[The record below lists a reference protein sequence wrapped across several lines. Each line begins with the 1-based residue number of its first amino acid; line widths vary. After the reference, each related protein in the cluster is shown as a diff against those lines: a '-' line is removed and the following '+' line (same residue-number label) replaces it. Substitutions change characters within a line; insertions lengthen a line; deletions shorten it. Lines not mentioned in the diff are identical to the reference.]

1 MMDSSEYTVTDADLA
16 ILWERNPGVQREL
29 MIIVQQRLIKE
40 KDQLI
45 EEMAKDAA
53 KNYKK
58 PVKVKQLCRR
68 HLGQR

>member
-45 EEMAKDAA
+45 EEMAKDAS

-58 PVKVKQLCRR
+58 PVKVK
-68 HLGQR
+68 

>member
-1 MMDSSEYTVTDADLA
+1 MEGTEYTVTDADLA

-40 KDQLI
+40 KDELI

-58 PVKVKQLCRR
+58 AVKVK
-68 HLGQR
+68 

>member
-1 MMDSSEYTVTDADLA
+1 MMEGTEYTVTDADLA

-40 KDQLI
+40 KDELI

-58 PVKVKQLCRR
+58 AVKVK
-68 HLGQR
+68 

>member
-1 MMDSSEYTVTDADLA
+1 MDSSEYTVTDADLA

-29 MIIVQQRLIKE
+29 MIIVQQRLLKE

-58 PVKVKQLCRR
+58 AVKVK
-68 HLGQR
+68 

>member
-1 MMDSSEYTVTDADLA
+1 MEGTEYTVTDADLA

-29 MIIVQQRLIKE
+29 MIIVQQRLNKE

-58 PVKVKQLCRR
+58 PVKVK
-68 HLGQR
+68 

>member
-1 MMDSSEYTVTDADLA
+1 MMEGNEYTVTDADLA

-58 PVKVKQLCRR
+58 AVKVK
-68 HLGQR
+68 

>member
-1 MMDSSEYTVTDADLA
+1 MMEGNEYTVTDADLA

-29 MIIVQQRLIKE
+29 MIIVQQRLLKE
-40 KDQLI
+40 KDELI

-58 PVKVKQLCRR
+58 PVKVK
-68 HLGQR
+68 

>member
-1 MMDSSEYTVTDADLA
+1 MDSSEYTVTDADLA

-58 PVKVKQLCRR
+58 AVKVK
-68 HLGQR
+68 

>member
-1 MMDSSEYTVTDADLA
+1 MDSSEYTVTDEDLA

-29 MIIVQQRLIKE
+29 MIIVQQRLLKE

-58 PVKVKQLCRR
+58 TVKVK
-68 HLGQR
+68 

>member
-1 MMDSSEYTVTDADLA
+1 VYSKGDIMMEGTEYTVTDADLA

-58 PVKVKQLCRR
+58 PVKVK
-68 HLGQR
+68 

>member
-1 MMDSSEYTVTDADLA
+1 MMEGTEYTVTDADLA

-29 MIIVQQRLIKE
+29 MIIVQQRLLKE

-58 PVKVKQLCRR
+58 AVKVK
-68 HLGQR
+68 

>member
-1 MMDSSEYTVTDADLA
+1 MMEGTEYTVTDAVLA

-58 PVKVKQLCRR
+58 PVKVK
-68 HLGQR
+68 

>member
-1 MMDSSEYTVTDADLA
+1 MEGDIMMEGTEYTVTDADLA
-16 ILWERNPGVQREL
+16 ILWERNPVVQREL

-58 PVKVKQLCRR
+58 AVKVK
-68 HLGQR
+68 

>member
-1 MMDSSEYTVTDADLA
+1 MDSSEYTVTAADLA

-29 MIIVQQRLIKE
+29 MIIVQQRLLKE

-58 PVKVKQLCRR
+58 AVKVK
-68 HLGQR
+68 

>member
-1 MMDSSEYTVTDADLA
+1 MEGTEYTVTDADLA

-29 MIIVQQRLIKE
+29 MIIVQQRLLKE

-45 EEMAKDAA
+45 EEMAKNAA

-58 PVKVKQLCRR
+58 AAKVK
-68 HLGQR
+68 

>member
-1 MMDSSEYTVTDADLA
+1 MDSSEYTVTDADLA

-29 MIIVQQRLIKE
+29 MIIVQQRLLKE

-45 EEMAKDAA
+45 EEMAKDAD

-58 PVKVKQLCRR
+58 AVKVK
-68 HLGQR
+68 

>member
-1 MMDSSEYTVTDADLA
+1 LVFSKGNIMMEGTEYTVTDADLA

-29 MIIVQQRLIKE
+29 MIIVQQRLLKE

-58 PVKVKQLCRR
+58 AVKVK
-68 HLGQR
+68 

>member
-1 MMDSSEYTVTDADLA
+1 MNDSEYTVTDADLA

-58 PVKVKQLCRR
+58 TVKVK
-68 HLGQR
+68 

>member
-1 MMDSSEYTVTDADLA
+1 MEGTEYTVTDADLA

-45 EEMAKDAA
+45 EEMANDAA

-58 PVKVKQLCRR
+58 AAKVK
-68 HLGQR
+68 

>member
-1 MMDSSEYTVTDADLA
+1 MEGTEYTVTDADLA

-29 MIIVQQRLIKE
+29 MIIVQQRLLKE

-58 PVKVKQLCRR
+58 PVKVK
-68 HLGQR
+68 

>member
-58 PVKVKQLCRR
+58 PVKVK
-68 HLGQR
+68 

>member
-1 MMDSSEYTVTDADLA
+1 MMDSSEYTVTDAALA
-16 ILWERNPGVQREL
+16 ILWERNPGVQRAL

-58 PVKVKQLCRR
+58 TVKVK
-68 HLGQR
+68 

>member
-1 MMDSSEYTVTDADLA
+1 MDSSEYTVTDADLA

-45 EEMAKDAA
+45 EEMAKDAD

-58 PVKVKQLCRR
+58 AVKVK
-68 HLGQR
+68 

>member
-1 MMDSSEYTVTDADLA
+1 MEGTEYTVTDADLA

-58 PVKVKQLCRR
+58 TVKVK
-68 HLGQR
+68 

>member
-1 MMDSSEYTVTDADLA
+1 MMDSNEYTVTDADLA

-29 MIIVQQRLIKE
+29 MIIVQQRLLKE

-58 PVKVKQLCRR
+58 AVKVK
-68 HLGQR
+68 

>member
-1 MMDSSEYTVTDADLA
+1 MEGTEYTVTDADLA

-45 EEMAKDAA
+45 EEMANDAA

-58 PVKVKQLCRR
+58 AVKVK
-68 HLGQR
+68 

>member
-1 MMDSSEYTVTDADLA
+1 MDSSEYTVTDADLA

-40 KDQLI
+40 KEQLI

-58 PVKVKQLCRR
+58 AVKVK
-68 HLGQR
+68 

>member
-1 MMDSSEYTVTDADLA
+1 MEGTEYTVTDADLA

-58 PVKVKQLCRR
+58 AAKVK
-68 HLGQR
+68 

>member
-40 KDQLI
+40 KDQLS

-58 PVKVKQLCRR
+58 AVKVK
-68 HLGQR
+68 

>member
-1 MMDSSEYTVTDADLA
+1 MEGDIMMEGTEYTVTDADLA

-29 MIIVQQRLIKE
+29 MIIVQQRLLKE

-58 PVKVKQLCRR
+58 PVKVK
-68 HLGQR
+68 

>member
-1 MMDSSEYTVTDADLA
+1 VYRKGDIMMDSSEYTVTDADLA

-29 MIIVQQRLIKE
+29 MIIVQQRLLKE

-58 PVKVKQLCRR
+58 AVKVK
-68 HLGQR
+68 

>member
-29 MIIVQQRLIKE
+29 MIIVQQRLLKE

-58 PVKVKQLCRR
+58 TVKVK
-68 HLGQR
+68 

>member
-29 MIIVQQRLIKE
+29 MIIVQQRLLKE

-58 PVKVKQLCRR
+58 AVKVK
-68 HLGQR
+68 

>member
-1 MMDSSEYTVTDADLA
+1 MMASSEYTVTDADLA

-29 MIIVQQRLIKE
+29 MIIVQQRLLKE

-58 PVKVKQLCRR
+58 TVKVK
-68 HLGQR
+68 

>member
-1 MMDSSEYTVTDADLA
+1 VYSKGDIMMEGTEYTVTDADLA

-29 MIIVQQRLIKE
+29 MIIVQQRLLKE

-58 PVKVKQLCRR
+58 AVKVK
-68 HLGQR
+68 

>member
-1 MMDSSEYTVTDADLA
+1 MDSSEYTVTDADLA

-45 EEMAKDAA
+45 EEMANDAA

-58 PVKVKQLCRR
+58 AAKVK
-68 HLGQR
+68 

>member
-1 MMDSSEYTVTDADLA
+1 MNDTEYTVTDADLA

-29 MIIVQQRLIKE
+29 MIIVQQRLLKE

-58 PVKVKQLCRR
+58 AVKLK
-68 HLGQR
+68 

>member
-1 MMDSSEYTVTDADLA
+1 MMEGTEYTVTDADLA

-58 PVKVKQLCRR
+58 AVKVK
-68 HLGQR
+68 

>member
-29 MIIVQQRLIKE
+29 MIIVQQRLLKE
-40 KDQLI
+40 KDELI

-58 PVKVKQLCRR
+58 AVKVK
-68 HLGQR
+68 